1 LLYAAPLCAFAVYSA
16 AVYAAYGH
24 FPSTPVA
31 FKQVFLPSLLIDFGQ
46 IVRNFPRELITD
58 LGPEGIL
65 LIAAL
70 GYLIG
75 QCRHWSI
82 ANRTSRREP

>member
-1 LLYAAPLCAFAVYSA
+1 MYSA

-24 FPSTPVA
+24 FPSTPGA

-58 LGPEGIL
+58 LGRK
-65 LIAAL
+65 AS
-70 GYLIG
+70 
-75 QCRHWSI
+75 C
-82 ANRTSRREP
+82 